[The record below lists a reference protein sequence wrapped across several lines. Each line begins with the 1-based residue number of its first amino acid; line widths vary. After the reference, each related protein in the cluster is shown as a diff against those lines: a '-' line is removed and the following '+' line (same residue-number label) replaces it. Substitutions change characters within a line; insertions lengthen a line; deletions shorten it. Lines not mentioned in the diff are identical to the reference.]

1 MYSSVFFKNS
11 SLPLPRAIGA
21 VMMLYATMPAPVAAQ
36 ADDDARLA
44 EVVVTATGHPAA
56 ELGSTAS
63 ASQGVVEQTSLQSR
77 PLSRVGELVEVVP
90 GAIATQHSGSG
101 KANQFFLRGFNLD
114 HGTDFAVAVDGVPMN
129 MPSHTHGQG
138 YLDLNSVIPEL
149 VDHVDYGKGP
159 YYAEAGDFSSAG
171 YAKLFTQNRLPQ
183 GFVKFTGGEF
193 DYYRTVAADSQKLGR
208 GELLYG
214 GEAAFYDGP
223 WQTPEGSGKY
233 NGLLKYSLA
242 EDDWGLSL
250 IGKAYHAD
258 WTATNP
264 LPRRAVDA
272 GLVNRYGN
280 LDPSDGGN
288 SSRYSA
294 SGSFWSRGKAYKNA
308 VDLYAVYYDVD
319 LFSNFTYFLEN
330 PLRGDQI
337 DQSERRLLLGGSGE
351 QTWFGQAFGLEVDHS
366 LGVQLRH
373 DHIMDEALNHSQNR
387 QVFET
392 VRRDDIDQTNL
403 GLYGRSQ
410 IRWLEKFRTIAGV
423 RGDFFVFD
431 VNSRTLA
438 SNSGVTDAALFS
450 PKLSLIFGPWYDTEF
465 FINLGEGFHSN
476 AARGVTLRFDPT
488 GPATPMPGVDP
499 LVKTRGAEVGW
510 RSQYLPGLDTTL
522 ALWWMQM
529 DSELVFIGDA
539 GTTEPS
545 GKSQRY
551 GVEWTHTYKPND
563 WLTLDGEL
571 ALTNAR
577 FTDAPGNADA
587 VPNSVGRVISAGATL
602 DLPRGW
608 FAGARLRH
616 FGQVPLNEQA
626 SADAGS
632 TTLVNLEA
640 GYKNDAFKLALDVFN
655 LLDSRRNDIAYYY
668 GSRLAAE
675 PARGVDDVH
684 FHPVEPRMV
693 RASVTVYF

>member
-1 MYSSVFFKNS
+1 MRGCCTLLV
-11 SLPLPRAIGA
+11 LHAAPAIS
-21 VMMLYATMPAPVAAQ
+21 AA
-36 ADDDARLA
+36 ALDAADARLEA
-44 EVVVTATGHPAA
+44 VVVTDSYAPGDA
-56 ELGSTAS
+56 LGSTSSAS
-63 ASQGVVEQTSLQSR
+63 AGLVEQQEIQSR

-114 HGTDFAVAVDGVPMN
+114 HGTDFSIAVDGVPMN
-129 MPSHTHGQG
+129 MPSHAHGQG

-149 VDHVDYGKGP
+149 VDHADYGKGP
-159 YYAEAGDFSSAG
+159 YYADVGDFASAG
-171 YAKLFTQNRLPQ
+171 YARLYTADSLPQ

-193 DYYRTVAADSQKLGR
+193 DYYRTVAADSQKLGW

-214 GEAAFYDGP
+214 AEAAFYDGP

-242 EDDWGLSL
+242 ENDWGLSL
-250 IGKAYHAD
+250 VGKAYHAD

-264 LPRRAVDA
+264 VPQRAVDS
-272 GLVNRYGN
+272 GMVDRYGN
-280 LDPSDGGN
+280 LGSGDGGN

-294 SGSFWSRGKAYKNA
+294 SGSFWSRGETYKNA
-308 VDLYAVYYDVD
+308 VNLYAVYYDVD
-319 LFSNFTYFLEN
+319 LWSNFTYFLDH
-330 PLRGDQI
+330 PLRGDQVE
-337 DQSERRLLLGGSGE
+337 QTERRIVLGGNGE
-351 QTWFGQAFGLEVDHS
+351 QTWYGKAFGLDIDNA
-366 LGVQLRH
+366 LGMQVRH
-373 DHIMDEALNHSQNR
+373 DHIMGVALNHSQDR
-387 QVFET
+387 RVFNT
-392 VRRDDIDQTNL
+392 VRRDDIDQTNV
-403 GLYGRSQ
+403 GLYGRNQ
-410 IRWLEKFRTIAGV
+410 IRWLEKFRTVAGL

-438 SNSGVTDAALFS
+438 ANSGVADAAIFS

-465 FINLGEGFHSN
+465 FINLGESFHSN
-476 AARGVTLRFDPT
+476 DARGVTLKFDPT
-488 GPATPMPGVDP
+488 SPTTPLPGVYP
-499 LVKTRGAEVGW
+499 LVKSRGAEVGL

-522 ALWWMQM
+522 ALWWMRM

-551 GVEWTHTYKPND
+551 GVEWTNTYKPTG

-587 VPNSVGRVISAGATL
+587 VPNSVGRVIGAGATL
-602 DLPRGW
+602 DLPRGF

-616 FGQVPLNEQA
+616 FGHVPLNEQA
-626 SADAGS
+626 SADGGS
-632 TTLVNLEA
+632 TTLVSLEA

-668 GSRLAAE
+668 GSRLAGE
-675 PARGVDDVH
+675 PAGGVEDVH